1 MTENLLQAGVTKPC
15 LDPTLRSTWLAAVHE
30 SVRDQSISFISD
42 VEDPAVGRNYYRVNV
57 QLRHG
62 EPFSLLLNAFANLV
76 AAAIPADEN
85 TMVLTFTEVPQEE
98 AFFRAGFRVMTPS
111 ELNVALTAEH
121 LRELAEDERRDVAYH
136 RPDRIGDLLFN
147 WFD

>member
-62 EPFSLLLNAFANLV
+62 EPFSLLLNAFCQPGRRCDTGGREHHGPDLHRGS
-76 AAAIPADEN
+76 PGRSF
-85 TMVLTFTEVPQEE
+85 LPSR
-98 AFFRAGFRVMTPS
+98 FFAS
-111 ELNVALTAEH
+111 
-121 LRELAEDERRDVAYH
+121 
-136 RPDRIGDLLFN
+136 
-147 WFD
+147 